1 MVVSD
6 GWFNNF
12 SEGVFLLDTLGN
24 IISCNQAAC
33 SLTGFEKD
41 EIENRPFPIVR
52 NDDNDKIKYQYE
64 LNLALQRKKVVAE
77 GWIKRKDQ
85 STYWAETTL
94 SPSYDGSGQH
104 TGFMVL
110 LQDRSQHRQTFLS
123 VRKSEERYRLMVEG
137 IKDYSIFMLDASGT
151 VVTWNDG
158 GELIQGYSSGE
169 IIGKHFSLF
178 YTTDDLLIKK
188 PELELQIASTTGS
201 YREEGWRVRKGG
213 SVFWASVVITAL
225 LNDRNILV
233 GFSKIVRDLT
243 ERIKNGET
251 LRQSEARYRSLV
263 EQVADYGI
271 FMLDEKG
278 RIISWNEGA
287 KRIKGYTSEDVIG
300 KYFSI
305 FYPEEDILN
314 DKPGME
320 LRIAKI
326 EGKYEEEGWR
336 IRKDGSRFWAN
347 VVITPVYNIENGL
360 VGFSKVTR
368 DLTERKKNEQALH
381 ESYESYRQLVAEL
394 SVTNAELM
402 EANKELEQFTAI
414 VSHDL
419 KEPVRTVKSFLLLM
433 EKTLDQGQYQNIK
446 GYIGKSIHASQRMQ
460 DLIDNL
466 LYYSQISRSPL
477 LKEDVGVENLIQE
490 ALQNLS
496 AAIERSHASIIIDNQ
511 ADVLQGDR
519 VQLVQLFQNI
529 LANALKFTG
538 EKTPNVTID
547 CLKEGDQVK
556 FIITDNGIGI
566 DQQDL
571 EKIFE
576 VFRRLNLSQQYPGTG
591 VGLAI
596 CKKVVERHK
605 GEIWAESVPGKGTTF
620 FIILPQN

>member
-1 MVVSD
+1 M
-6 GWFNNF
+6 
-12 SEGVFLLDTLGN
+12 
-24 IISCNQAAC
+24 
-33 SLTGFEKD
+33 
-41 EIENRPFPIVR
+41 
-52 NDDNDKIKYQYE
+52 
-64 LNLALQRKKVVAE
+64 
-77 GWIKRKDQ
+77 
-85 STYWAETTL
+85 
-94 SPSYDGSGQH
+94 
-104 TGFMVL
+104 
-110 LQDRSQHRQTFLS
+110 
-123 VRKSEERYRLMVEG
+123 
-137 IKDYSIFMLDASGT
+137 
-151 VVTWNDG
+151 
-158 GELIQGYSSGE
+158 
-169 IIGKHFSLF
+169 
-178 YTTDDLLIKK
+178 
-188 PELELQIASTTGS
+188 
-201 YREEGWRVRKGG
+201 
-213 SVFWASVVITAL
+213 
-225 LNDRNILV
+225 
-233 GFSKIVRDLT
+233 
-243 ERIKNGET
+243 
-251 LRQSEARYRSLV
+251 RQSEARYRSLV

-314 DKPGME
+314 DKPAME
-320 LRIAKI
+320 LRIAKM

-368 DLTERKKNEQALH
+368 DLTERKKNEQALR

-433 EKTLDQGQYQNIK
+433 EKTLDQGQYQNIR

-477 LKEDVGVENLIQE
+477 LKEDVGVENLLQE
-490 ALQNLS
+490 VVQNLS
-496 AAIERSHASIIIDNQ
+496 AAIEKSNANIVIDNQ
-511 ADVLQGDR
+511 VDVLPGDR
-519 VQLVQLFQNI
+519 VQLLQLFQNI
-529 LANALKFTG
+529 VANALKFTG
-538 EKTPNVTID
+538 EESPDVTISCCNEHD
-547 CLKEGDQVK
+547 RVK

-566 DQQDL
+566 DAQDL

-620 FIILPQN
+620 FIILPRN